1 MKRAV
6 ICCLAGVLLSLAQAD
21 GRPASGWVSLEG
33 CRLLSGAYHDG
44 DSFHVLADGKDRVF
58 RLYAV
63 DAAETG
69 VEFPER
75 VQEQGDYFR
84 AGEEEVLAAGAQARE
99 LARRLL
105 RQPFTVQTRWNDAK
119 GSGRQARFFA
129 QVTLADG
136 SDLGLQLVGAGLARS
151 YGMREGLPGAY
162 LAALDRAELSA
173 KRARLGLW
181 GGKEKVSPPETVIG
195 RGSGE
200 DGAAEDDLL
209 GTGPVFRLL
218 QEESSGAAA
227 P

>member
-1 MKRAV
+1 MKKAV
-6 ICCLAGVLLSLAQAD
+6 IGCLAGALLSAAQAD
-21 GRPASGWVSLEG
+21 GRPGSGWESLEG
-33 CRLLSGAYHDG
+33 CRLVSGAYHDG
-44 DSFHVLADGKDRVF
+44 DSFHVLAGGKDTVF

-84 AGEEEVLAAGAQARE
+84 AGQEEVLAAGARARD
-99 LARRLL
+99 LASRLL
-105 RQPFTVQTRWNDAK
+105 RQPFTVQTRWIDAK

-129 QVTLADG
+129 KVTLADG

-151 YGMREGLPGAY
+151 YGLREGLPAAY
-162 LAALDRAELSA
+162 LAELDRAEFSA

-181 GGKEKVSPPETVIG
+181 GGKEKVSPPENPAG

-200 DGAAEDDLL
+200 DRAAEEDLL
-209 GTGPVFRLL
+209 GTGSVFRLL
-218 QEESSGAAA
+218 QEEAAGA
-227 P
+227 PPP